1 MPATAIEPRGRTALV
16 TGATGYL
23 GANLVPRL
31 VHDGWTVRT
40 LARRALPT
48 EWAAATDQVRGD
60 IRNRAA
66 VARALAGVD
75 VVFHLAARITLLARD
90 DEAWDINVRGPA
102 TVARCALDAGVSRL
116 VHCSSV
122 HAFDSSRARPR
133 LSETSPR
140 PGADRPLY
148 DRTKAAGEAEVR
160 AVIDDGLDAVIVN
173 PTGVIGPIDPGMS
186 RANAVL
192 RAAARGHLPVAVPG
206 GFDWVDVRDV
216 VDGAIAAVDAGRT
229 GENYLLSGHR
239 ATAMQLGRLA
249 AGMNGRVGPLVRLPT
264 RLAHRLAP
272 AGERVGRLWA
282 SDVFTP
288 ASISTLMDDPVVDR
302 SKAAAELGYR
312 PRPLE
317 DTVRDLVHWFHDTG
331 HLDRPAPPPFR

>member
-1 MPATAIEPRGRTALV
+1 VSAAAIEPRGRTALV

-31 VHDGWTVRT
+31 VYDGWRVRT
-40 LARRALPT
+40 LARRRLPT
-48 EWAAATDQVRGD
+48 AWAAATDQVRGD
-60 IRNRAA
+60 VRNRSA
-66 VARALAGVD
+66 VARALNGVD

-122 HAFDSSRARPR
+122 HAFDLARARPQ
-133 LSETSPR
+133 LSEASPR

-173 PTGVIGPIDPGMS
+173 PTGIIGPIDPGMS
-186 RANAVL
+186 RANSVL
-192 RAAARGHLPVAVPG
+192 RAAARGHLPIAVPG

-216 VDGAIAAVDAGRT
+216 VDATIAAVDLGRT
-229 GENYLLSGHR
+229 GENYLLSGHQ
-239 ATAMQLGRLA
+239 ASAMQIGRLA
-249 AGMNGRVGPLVRLPT
+249 AGMNGRVGPLVSLPAW
-264 RLAHRLAP
+264 LAHRLAP
-272 AGERVGRLWA
+272 AGERVGRVWA

-288 ASISTLMDDPVVDR
+288 ASIGTLMDDPVVDR
-302 SKAAAELGYR
+302 SKAATELGYR

-317 DTVRDLVHWFHDTG
+317 NTVRDLIRWLRDTG
-331 HLDRPAPPPFR
+331 HLQEPVPPPFR